1 MAVNGVSY
9 NWCPAGFLHMTMS
22 TDAHTEFEDFMRRN
36 EARLRTALVLTYGPD
51 LGREATAEALVWAW
65 EHWATVAALE
75 APVPY
80 LYRVGQSRTRRIRRR
95 HPDAGFAEVGSG
107 REPWVEPALPAALDG
122 LTTAQ
127 RVCTLLIHAYDWT
140 HAEVAELLGATR
152 STVQS
157 HAERGMAKLR
167 SALEVE
173 IGG

>member
-1 MAVNGVSY
+1 
-9 NWCPAGFLHMTMS
+9 MT
-22 TDAHTEFEDFMRRN
+22 TDAHTEFEDFMRGN

-65 EHWATVAALE
+65 EHWSTVAVLE

-80 LYRVGQSRTRRIRRR
+80 LYRGGQSRSRRIRRR
-95 HPDAGFAEVGSG
+95 PAGSGFVEAASG

-122 LTTAQ
+122 LTASQ

-140 HAEVAELLGATR
+140 HAEVADLLGATR
-152 STVQS
+152 STVQT